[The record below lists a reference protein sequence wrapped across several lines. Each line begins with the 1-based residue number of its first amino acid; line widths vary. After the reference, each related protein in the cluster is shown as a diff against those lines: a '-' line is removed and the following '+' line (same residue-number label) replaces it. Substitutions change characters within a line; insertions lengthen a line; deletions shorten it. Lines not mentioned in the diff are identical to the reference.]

1 MNGKDYFIEDSLLI
15 HSYKNLLVYT
25 FLKVNAIFKIINPE
39 LYFKDLLYD
48 REARKVL
55 PFFLQYL
62 ARAELF

>member
-1 MNGKDYFIEDSLLI
+1 MEKIISLKTVCPFIHI
-15 HSYKNLLVYT
+15 KTFVYT